1 MSTTEE
7 AVAAQP
13 FLNKPFQ
20 DKTVVITGGT
30 SGTGLRAAERFLAGG
45 AKVVVNGRSLER
57 AEVALK
63 ALQAQFP
70 DAVALSVADCSD
82 YAQATR
88 MIDEAVEAFGGI
100 DVLVSAGASGTGTP
114 KPFADMSPDEIRDS
128 VMTRFLPRVY
138 PVHAAI
144 SALRKRPGSSVVM
157 LTTDAARHATSGE
170 SMIGA
175 YAASVIQFTKTL
187 ARELSRDKIR
197 VNTVSMT
204 LTAGTRSWEKIF
216 GTESFEKHL
225 FEKAIARFPFGQAP
239 DAADVAD
246 AVVFL
251 ASPQAS
257 QVTGQTISVNGG
269 LSFGGW

>member
-1 MSTTEE
+1 MTTPD
-7 AVAAQP
+7 ATGPAR
-13 FLNKPFQ
+13 PFQ
-20 DKTVVITGGT
+20 DKTVAITGGT

-45 AKVVVNGRSLER
+45 ANVVVNGRSAERGQAAFDVLE
-57 AEVALK
+57 
-63 ALQAQFP
+63 AQFP
-70 DAVALSVADCSD
+70 KQVALSIADCSD

-88 MIDEAVEAFGGI
+88 MVQEAVDAFGGI
-100 DVLVSAGASGTGTP
+100 DILFSAGASGAGSP
-114 KPFADMSPDEIRDS
+114 KPFADMPPDEIRDA
-128 VMTRFLPRVY
+128 VMTRFVARMY

-144 SALRKRPGSSVVM
+144 PELRKRTGSCVVM

-175 YAASVIQFTKTL
+175 YAAGIIQVTKVL
-187 ARELSRDKIR
+187 ARELSRDRIR

-216 GTESFEKHL
+216 GNESFEKNL
-225 FEKAIARFPFGQAP
+225 FEKAIARFPFGGAP

-257 QVTGQTISVNGG
+257 QVTGQTLSVNGG